1 MEVIYRKITELNS
14 VFSIFMFDDTR
25 GFTHQRPT
33 GAARGV
39 SPLQP
44 EVSDLPLRRRQEHVA
59 AAALGAL
66 PGPGPIGAHGHA
78 PRIGSVGLE

>member
-1 MEVIYRKITELNS
+1 
-14 VFSIFMFDDTR
+14 MFDDTR